1 MYSINSGIIF
11 PMQGGYMF
19 IKGTDIEVGIAR
31 VSYDPLHPY
40 AMCTIRLGIKK
51 KHLKNSPLKTISNR
65 YIKIPFICLS
75 KFSSIKYNKLLY
87 DTTLIPY
94 DNNIEHLF
102 QHSSELTEGKY
113 EEVLHPHADL
123 YEVVKTKIDGKQYY
137 MHILRPLNPS
147 LAGIGKCRS
156 FSIFGIPELTYRMKK
171 YDPSSKI
178 VTFDTSPLR
187 RAHVSVLRQSKTMK
201 HLGGHTYRW
210 DYGPVSLRNQHL
222 PVDWGWIAGTN
233 IHVKTCIHHADIS
246 LFKLGK
252 SDIFQWIPIQEIT
265 TQQPAFGTIDTCT
278 KVVFPRIY
286 VNGLPFPFV
295 AKAPETHPI
304 HINPTKFLQDQKDAY
319 PAIEYDKQIQRQ
331 HALIMIILQNHAWLA
346 HVKNLTLQPS
356 AEYAGCSH
364 HRIEDKQ
371 IYIADYMDR
380 SADLKRSK
388 VM

>member
-1 MYSINSGIIF
+1 
-11 PMQGGYMF
+11 MQGGYMY

-51 KHLKNSPLKTISNR
+51 KYLKNSPLKTISNR
-65 YIKIPFICLS
+65 YIKIPFVCLS
-75 KFSSIKYNKLLY
+75 KFSSVKYNKLLY
-87 DTTLIPY
+87 DAVMIPY
-94 DNNIEHLF
+94 DHDIEHMF
-102 QHSSELTEGKY
+102 QSSSMLTEGKY
-113 EEVLHPHADL
+113 EENMHPRSDL
-123 YEVVKTKIDGKQYY
+123 YEVVKTNIDGKQYY
-137 MHILRPLNPS
+137 MHILRPLSPS
-147 LAGIGKCRS
+147 LAGIGKSRS
-156 FSIFGIPELTYRMKK
+156 LSIFGIPELTYRMKK
-171 YDPSSKI
+171 YDPVSKI

-222 PVDWGWIAGTN
+222 PLDWGWIAGTN
-233 IHVKTCIHHADIS
+233 IHVKTCIHHTNMS

-265 TQQPAFGTIDTCT
+265 TQQPAFGSMGLST
-278 KVVFPRIY
+278 KVVFSKIY

-295 AKAPETHPI
+295 AKAPVSHPI
-304 HINPTKFLQDQKDAY
+304 HANPIKFLQDQKETY
-319 PAIEYDKQIQRQ
+319 PAVEYDRQMQIQ
-331 HALIMIILQNHAWLA
+331 HAFITIVLQNHTWLA
-346 HVKNLTLQPS
+346 HVKNLTLEPR
-356 AEYAGCSH
+356 AEYAECSH
-364 HRIEDKQ
+364 HRIEDKHV
-371 IYIADYMDR
+371 YVADYMDR